1 MSYWKG
7 QLFTVDS
14 ANIGHDDDALN
25 PYNQSVASGKFRPD
39 IYFIV
44 GIFHWKPRLK

>member
-25 PYNQSVASGKFRPD
+25 PYNQSVAVASGQRQ
-39 IYFIV
+39 I
-44 GIFHWKPRLK
+44 